1 MVQKE
6 AISKHGESG
15 WTMMVYVPILSIK
28 GGRSNI
34 LRLYST
40 SKHVNGYWSRL
51 RRISHGKSRKN
62 LVNFF
67 VLSYLFTQ
75 IMHLNFKINLL
86 FRNYDRYVQ
95 EHVSNV
101 QNRRGTIRAEK
112 EMDYIPWLRQQLQ
125 NEENSVLKKLANG
138 PKFEAISYS
147 SYAINGYVFC
157 TADSEISKTTQN
169 SGVSMKAVTKFR
181 SSVNDTN
188 FVSEEVPY
196 YGIVKQILELDY
208 HDFKVVVFNCD
219 WVRIENTNSIRVDP
233 ETNLRYVNLERLMR
247 TTKESDEP
255 FILASQASQV
265 FYCKDQSRPTDEWHV
280 VLDAPK
286 RLNQDM
292 DSYEDPLVFEA
303 RTNENAYIGALHED
317 IIDVDI
323 I

>member
-1 MVQKE
+1 
-6 AISKHGESG
+6 
-15 WTMMVYVPILSIK
+15 
-28 GGRSNI
+28 
-34 LRLYST
+34 
-40 SKHVNGYWSRL
+40 
-51 RRISHGKSRKN
+51 
-62 LVNFF
+62 
-67 VLSYLFTQ
+67 
-75 IMHLNFKINLL
+75 
-86 FRNYDRYVQ
+86 
-95 EHVSNV
+95 
-101 QNRRGTIRAEK
+101 
-112 EMDYIPWLRQQLQ
+112 MDYIPWLRQQLQ
-125 NEENSVLKKLANG
+125 NEENSVLKKLADG

-181 SSVNDTN
+181 SSVNNTN

-303 RTNENAYIGALHED
+303 RTNENAYIGALHDD
-317 IIDVDI
+317 IIDGDI